1 MRRIDLGRDRNVKGG
16 NKFEV
21 GQEGQNV
28 YARNARQ
35 VEKAAGVV
43 RR

>member
-1 MRRIDLGRDRNVKGG
+1 MLKEEINSRWARKDRT
-16 NKFEV
+16 
-21 GQEGQNV
+21 